1 MWTQERKMKGN
12 RNNRGDLVLAGVLLL
27 SLGTAWAEDRGAEN
41 RTVPPFIV
49 SVKDTTLSV
58 KIENVPLGEV
68 LKELTR
74 QAHLEVYLGASSAE
88 EKISAKFDNLPLEEG
103 IKRLLRG
110 KNYTLTYAR
119 TAASPRVAE
128 IRVIAN
134 GSGPI
139 TKITDETASVS
150 PAAETG
156 SGSPEERPFEELA
169 QQALQAP
176 EPAARIAALK
186 ALGERGEEEKS
197 RSTVASALRDQNT
210 GVRGMA
216 LELVQQGL
224 PVPLEAVHEMALHDT
239 SPELRINALDTLV
252 DLSDTNAAME
262 YLKKALQDPD
272 PRMKTRVQHMLQRVA
287 EEAEAEAASSNLKP

>member
-12 RNNRGDLVLAGVLLL
+12 RNNRWDLVLTGVLLL

-41 RTVPPFIV
+41 RVVPPFTV

-88 EKISAKFDNLPLEEG
+88 EKISARFDNLPFEEG

-110 KNYTLTYAR
+110 KNYTLTYTR

-139 TKITDETASVS
+139 TKIKLM
-150 PAAETG
+150 
-156 SGSPEERPFEELA
+156 RPPRFP
-169 QQALQAP
+169 QLQRQGP
-176 EPAARIAALK
+176 
-186 ALGERGEEEKS
+186 
-197 RSTVASALRDQNT
+197 ALR
-210 GVRGMA
+210 RK
-216 LELVQQGL
+216 GL
-224 PVPLEAVHEMALHDT
+224 SRNLPSKRYRPRNPPLE
-239 SPELRINALDTLV
+239 SQ
-252 DLSDTNAAME
+252 LSR
-262 YLKKALQDPD
+262 L
-272 PRMKTRVQHMLQRVA
+272 
-287 EEAEAEAASSNLKP
+287 

>member
-12 RNNRGDLVLAGVLLL
+12 RNNRWDLVLTGVLLL

-41 RTVPPFIV
+41 RVVPPFIV

-68 LKELTR
+68 LKELAR

-88 EKISAKFDNLPLEEG
+88 ERISARFDNLPIEEG

-134 GSGPI
+134 GPGPI
-139 TKITDETASVS
+139 TKITDKTASFP

-156 SGSPEERPFEELA
+156 SSSPEERPLEELA

-176 EPAARIAALK
+176 EPAARITALK

-210 GVRGMA
+210 GVRGVA

-272 PRMKTRVQHMLQRVA
+272 PQIKTRVQHMLQRVA
-287 EEAEAEAASSNLKP
+287 EEAEAEAADQ

>member
-41 RTVPPFIV
+41 RVVPPFIV

-88 EKISAKFDNLPLEEG
+88 EKISARFDNLPLEEG

-150 PAAETG
+150 PAAKAG
-156 SGSPEERPFEELA
+156 SSSPEERPFEELA

-272 PRMKTRVQHMLQRVA
+272 PQIKTRVQHMLQRVA

>member
-1 MWTQERKMKGN
+1 
-12 RNNRGDLVLAGVLLL
+12 
-27 SLGTAWAEDRGAEN
+27 
-41 RTVPPFIV
+41 
-49 SVKDTTLSV
+49 
-58 KIENVPLGEV
+58 
-68 LKELTR
+68 
-74 QAHLEVYLGASSAE
+74 
-88 EKISAKFDNLPLEEG
+88 
-103 IKRLLRG
+103 
-110 KNYTLTYAR
+110 
-119 TAASPRVAE
+119 VAE

-156 SGSPEERPFEELA
+156 SSSPEERPLEELA

-210 GVRGMA
+210 GVRGVA

-224 PVPLEAVHEMALHDT
+224 PVPLEAVHEMARYDT

-272 PRMKTRVQHMLQRVA
+272 PQIKTRVQYMLQRVA

>member
-1 MWTQERKMKGN
+1 
-12 RNNRGDLVLAGVLLL
+12 
-27 SLGTAWAEDRGAEN
+27 
-41 RTVPPFIV
+41 
-49 SVKDTTLSV
+49 
-58 KIENVPLGEV
+58 
-68 LKELTR
+68 
-74 QAHLEVYLGASSAE
+74 
-88 EKISAKFDNLPLEEG
+88 
-103 IKRLLRG
+103 
-110 KNYTLTYAR
+110 
-119 TAASPRVAE
+119 VAE

-139 TKITDETASVS
+139 TKITDETASIP

-156 SGSPEERPFEELA
+156 SSSPEERPLEELA

-210 GVRGMA
+210 GVRGVA

-224 PVPLEAVHEMALHDT
+224 PVPLEAVHEMARHDT

-272 PRMKTRVQHMLQRVA
+272 PQIKTRVQHMLQRVA